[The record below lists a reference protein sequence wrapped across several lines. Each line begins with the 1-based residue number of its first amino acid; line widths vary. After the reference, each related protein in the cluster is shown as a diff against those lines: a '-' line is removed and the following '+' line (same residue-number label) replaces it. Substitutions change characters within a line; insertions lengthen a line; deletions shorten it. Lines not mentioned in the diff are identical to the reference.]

1 MVAGWESITDI
12 FWPLAQ
18 KPETAMQGYVNVS
31 LTAIIMVAAVI
42 ILIDSI
48 RRWLAVRKNLKVS

>member
-1 MVAGWESITDI
+1 
-12 FWPLAQ
+12 
-18 KPETAMQGYVNVS
+18 MQGYVNVS

-48 RRWLAVRKNLKVS
+48 RRWLGLGKSPQNIDDVAQVGISG